1 MPRGELENFIET
13 SIIHPRNGSVHP
25 FLPFLAVNSIRITR
39 ARISRPSLPP
49 LFVLHF
55 LRDFLQFGLRAIS
68 ERFVIFASVGRR
80 DTVNS
85 IARICLD
92 SSSRRFVKRFPRLA
106 VPRFPHFA
114 REWKFIRQEAFN
126 RNYQVLFARYSFIL
140 FILVMVVA
148 RVNLTGWCI
157 FVSKNK

>member
-49 LFVLHF
+49 SPFVLHF

-68 ERFVIFASVGRR
+68 ERVFLIFAPFLDVGRSSR
-80 DTVNS
+80 LGQFDCSNLRRFFLFKCAFFRFLFLMKEV
-85 IARICLD
+85 
-92 SSSRRFVKRFPRLA
+92 SSSYSSFFHYDRKIDRCLFGWLY
-106 VPRFPHFA
+106 
-114 REWKFIRQEAFN
+114 FI
-126 RNYQVLFARYSFIL
+126 YSS
-140 FILVMVVA
+140 
-148 RVNLTGWCI
+148 N
-157 FVSKNK
+157 S

>member
-49 LFVLHF
+49 SPFVLHF

-68 ERFVIFASVGRR
+68 ERVFLIFAPFLDVGR
-80 DTVNS
+80 
-85 IARICLD
+85 
-92 SSSRRFVKRFPRLA
+92 SSRLGQFDCSNLRRFFLFKCAFFRFLLERKKSLLLLILLFSIMIVK
-106 VPRFPHFA
+106 
-114 REWKFIRQEAFN
+114 
-126 RNYQVLFARYSFIL
+126 
-140 FILVMVVA
+140 
-148 RVNLTGWCI
+148 LTGWCLFGWLYFI
-157 FVSKNK
+157 YSSNS

>member
-49 LFVLHF
+49 PFVLHF

-85 IARICLD
+85 IARICVD
-92 SSSRRFVKRFPRLA
+92 SSSRRFVK
-106 VPRFPHFA
+106 RFPHFA